1 MVLEFLFGT
10 ASVFNGR
17 HRWAD
22 LTKCGSGIRQSRVHR
37 APLLRASVLLISDT
51 FSLWPRLSWKTWT

>member
-17 HRWAD
+17 QGWAD

-37 APLLRASVLLISDT
+37 TPLLRACGLLISDT
-51 FSLWPRLSWKTWT
+51 FSPWPRLPWKTQT